1 MKRNNRNVMHIGVL
15 GYGMIVALLTFLAF
29 GANAGD
35 GDFFRVKSIGGTS
48 YDEVYDIA
56 GEKT

>member
-1 MKRNNRNVMHIGVL
+1 MHIGVL